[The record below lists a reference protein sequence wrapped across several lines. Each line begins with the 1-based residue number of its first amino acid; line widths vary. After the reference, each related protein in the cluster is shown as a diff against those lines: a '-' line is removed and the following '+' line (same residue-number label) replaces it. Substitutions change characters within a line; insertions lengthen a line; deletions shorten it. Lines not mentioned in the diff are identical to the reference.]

1 MNTGLFFRNSD
12 MKYFFRVSLKDT
24 NIEKFDASCNH
35 EHEEEV
41 NHLKV
46 SLIQERN
53 DSSDVIGPKIFDV
66 ELFHHQNSSYLTVN
80 YLKNKFEPAS
90 AKKILSTRKRDLTPR
105 KWYHGEKWYQHQK
118 GAKWYSRKKK
128 PMKME
133 PKK

>member
-1 MNTGLFFRNSD
+1 MGGFTLILIAMLSMLVYK
-12 MKYFFRVSLKDT
+12 MKRVSLKDA

-46 SLIQERN
+46 SLIQEKN

-80 YLKNKFEPAS
+80 YLKV
-90 AKKILSTRKRDLTPR
+90 ISTIYK
-105 KWYHGEKWYQHQK
+105 Y
-118 GAKWYSRKKK
+118 
-128 PMKME
+128 
-133 PKK
+133 

>member
-1 MNTGLFFRNSD
+1 MNTYRFFGNSE

-80 YLKNKFEPAS
+80 YLKVILTVYKF
-90 AKKILSTRKRDLTPR
+90 
-105 KWYHGEKWYQHQK
+105 
-118 GAKWYSRKKK
+118 
-128 PMKME
+128 
-133 PKK
+133 

>member
-1 MNTGLFFRNSD
+1 

-53 DSSDVIGPKIFDV
+53 ESSDPIGPKIFDV
-66 ELFHHQNSSYLTVN
+66 EFFHHQNSSSLTIN
-80 YLKNKFEPAS
+80 FLKV
-90 AKKILSTRKRDLTPR
+90 ISTTIC
-105 KWYHGEKWYQHQK
+105 EF
-118 GAKWYSRKKK
+118 
-128 PMKME
+128 
-133 PKK
+133 

>member
-1 MNTGLFFRNSD
+1 

-24 NIEKFDASCNH
+24 NIEKFDVSCNH

-66 ELFHHQNSSYLTVN
+66 ELSHHQNSSSLTVN
-80 YLKNKFEPAS
+80 YLKV
-90 AKKILSTRKRDLTPR
+90 
-105 KWYHGEKWYQHQK
+105 
-118 GAKWYSRKKK
+118 
-128 PMKME
+128 M
-133 PKK
+133 